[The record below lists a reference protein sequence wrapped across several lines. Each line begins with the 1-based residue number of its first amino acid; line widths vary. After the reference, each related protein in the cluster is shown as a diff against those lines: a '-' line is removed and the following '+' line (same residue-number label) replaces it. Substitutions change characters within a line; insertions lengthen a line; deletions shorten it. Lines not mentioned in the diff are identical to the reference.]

1 MGTSDT
7 SNNGHRR
14 PEKLLRI
21 GSVSA
26 SVVVRVI
33 TRDNGT
39 RTLRSVKL
47 QKRYAEGKK
56 IRNPTHS
63 PSLNSPQAQRAL
75 DLATRWIEYP
85 EAELDFS

>member
-14 PEKLLRI
+14 PEKVFRI

-26 SVVVRVI
+26 SVFVREI
-33 TRDNGT
+33 TGDNGT

-47 QKRYAEGKK
+47 QKRYMEGNEPRYTDSFSLAE
-56 IRNPTHS
+56 
-63 PSLNSPQAQRAL
+63 LPQAQRVL
-75 DLATRWIEYP
+75 DLATRWIEHH
-85 EAELDFS
+85 EAELDFG